1 MDTPILNKLREH
13 LASISR
19 EQFQKEW
26 AEIEAM
32 DLEGPSIEDF
42 LKSLRLTP
50 TISEINHLE
59 TFGTGLSEEYSTSPA
74 GHSTYAMAA

>member
-1 MDTPILNKLREH
+1 MDTPILNKLRKH
-13 LASISR
+13 LASISK

-32 DLEGPSIEDF
+32 GLEGPSIEDF
-42 LKSLRLTP
+42 LRSLRLCP
-50 TISEINHLE
+50 TISEINPLE
-59 TFGTGLSEEYSTSPA
+59 TFGTGISEEFITCPA